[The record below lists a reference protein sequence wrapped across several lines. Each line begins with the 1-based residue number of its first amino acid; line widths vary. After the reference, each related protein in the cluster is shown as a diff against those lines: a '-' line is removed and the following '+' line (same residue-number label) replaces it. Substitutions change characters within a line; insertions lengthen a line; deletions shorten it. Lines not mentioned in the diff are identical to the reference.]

1 MMETRPIMLDLF
13 MTPAEPGVISAT
25 AVVVELVDSN
35 RVVVAV
41 WVAVV
46 DTITVVGTVTL
57 LVKVTAG
64 SV

>member
-13 MTPAEPGVISAT
+13 MTPAEPGVTSAS